1 MDNRHEPESCYR
13 AQMEAVKAS
22 ARLKGRVMEE
32 VRRERCAAEAVAR
45 VEALGG
51 AGGGR
56 DAHGDGDVR
65 GWLMRHAG
73 YQLAC
78 SQLQDEVAGGVG
90 WAQRRGR
97 ADVRGA
103 G

>member
-13 AQMEAVKAS
+13 TQMEAVKAS
-22 ARLKGRVMEE
+22 ARLKGSVMDE
-32 VRRERCAAEAVAR
+32 VRRERCAAEAAAR
-45 VEALGG
+45 AESPGG

-56 DAHGDGDVR
+56 AAHGDGDVR
-65 GWLMRHAG
+65 GRLMRHAG
-73 YQLAC
+73 HQIAC